1 MTRGRWFVV
10 VAVVV
15 LIAAA
20 LGGARWWG
28 SDKQVEQRL
37 MDEVAQ
43 MSGVRELDATEKR
56 VVLADGITAGRA
68 AKVFE
73 RLDAAPMH
81 GRWVARLGVTEI
93 EIAGDTDDAAAAL
106 VTFGAVRD
114 AKVDRIDLE
123 NQPVQPQARVEVE
136 DPSARVEIA
145 HKVVALVSLE
155 ENQDGQPWDVVVR
168 GGGDSA
174 EDLAA
179 VWIRGSALEDP
190 DATASRL
197 GRLAKVLLRM
207 PVTLEFRQDGQV
219 SDLRTSVSDE
229 REAIAVWR
237 AVESALEKNEVGR
250 IEVGEPAERVTYT
263 GAKDQRIEPA
273 LAATRS
279 LLDAGATAVTEID
292 LGLTKVTAKTASLSD
307 VGAVG
312 AAADKIRPQL
322 RLAVTWHEPIEWNG
336 DGAGPAQIVDRSSEV
351 ARVAPKLA
359 QIAKLGNV
367 ILWGPELAG
376 LENGGPYVLA
386 YPKPEGSFR
395 PDELKKVMSLLRG
408 VGWTGTRLVGVVSA
422 PYDCGNENEEGT
434 IVAWIRTTATGRGK
448 VVNTDFS
455 RAGTACEGQI
465 DAARPL
471 AASTATEAW
480 NSTAQR

>member
-15 LIAAA
+15 LIAGA

-43 MSGVRELDATEKR
+43 TSGVRDLDATNKQI
-56 VVLADGITAGRA
+56 VLTVGITAGRA
-68 AKVFE
+68 EKVFE
-73 RLDAAPMH
+73 RLDAAPMR
-81 GRWVARLGVTEI
+81 GRWVARLGAAEI

-106 VTFGAVRD
+106 VTFGAVRE
-114 AKVDRIDLE
+114 AKVDRIHLE
-123 NQPVQPQARVEVE
+123 NRPVQPQARVEVE
-136 DPSARVEIA
+136 DPRARVEIA
-145 HKVVALVSLE
+145 QKVVASVAGE

-174 EDLAA
+174 ADRAA

-197 GRLAKVLLRM
+197 GRLAKVLRM
-207 PVTLEFRQDGQV
+207 PVTMEFRQDGQV
-219 SDLRTSVSDE
+219 SDLRATVSDE
-229 REAIAVWR
+229 REATAVWR
-237 AVESALEKNEVGR
+237 AFESALEKYEVGR
-250 IEVGEPAERVTYT
+250 IEVGELADKVTYT
-263 GAKDQRIEPA
+263 GAKGQRIEPA
-273 LAATRS
+273 LAATQS

-292 LGLTKVTAKTASLSD
+292 LGLTKIIAKTASLSD
-307 VGAVG
+307 VGAIG
-312 AAADKIRPQL
+312 TAANEIRPQL
-322 RLAVTWHEPIEWNG
+322 QLAVTWQEPIEWNG
-336 DGAGPAQIVDRSSEV
+336 DGAGAAQIVDRPSEV
-351 ARVAPKLA
+351 ARVAPKLQ
-359 QIAKLGNV
+359 QIAKLGYV

-395 PDELKKVMSLLRG
+395 PDELKKVMTLLRG

-422 PYDCGNENEEGT
+422 PYDCGNENEKGT
-434 IVAWIRTTATGRGK
+434 IVAWIRSTATGRGK

-455 RAGTACEGQI
+455 RAGTACENQI
-465 DAARPL
+465 DAARPS

-480 NSTAQR
+480 NSTA